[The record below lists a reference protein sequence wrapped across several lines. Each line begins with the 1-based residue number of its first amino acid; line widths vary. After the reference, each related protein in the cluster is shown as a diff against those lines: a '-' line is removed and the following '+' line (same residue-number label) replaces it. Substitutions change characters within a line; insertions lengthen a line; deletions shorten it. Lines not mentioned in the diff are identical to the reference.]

1 MKNTVYAN
9 ILLLNKLFELY
20 GLDAL
25 LDALEEGE

>member
-9 ILLLNKLFELY
+9 ILLLNKLIELY
-20 GLDAL
+20 GEDAL